1 LECLSDASFLGKL
14 LVLPAN
20 VRLDKKVITRYK
32 HSSLFGL
39 VVSKER
45 KKFYNI
51 DTRALPNKMPE
62 GILVICLLVL
72 ANGAEARP
80 SVFPGP
86 LESGSSFGSGISVI
100 GESPIPKSGSG
111 SDPGSLPV
119 ITVSNSSK
127 EGIDIANRINHLF
140 KNLDPLPVREPGEP
154 DRKISTN
161 LNLAGAGDK
170 SGDVLDSGNT
180 NLKLNLNL
188 VSIP

>member
-1 LECLSDASFLGKL
+1 
-14 LVLPAN
+14 
-20 VRLDKKVITRYK
+20 
-32 HSSLFGL
+32 
-39 VVSKER
+39 
-45 KKFYNI
+45 
-51 DTRALPNKMPE
+51 MPE

-72 ANGAEARP
+72 TNGAAARP

-100 GESPIPKSGSG
+100 GESPIQKSG
-111 SDPGSLPV
+111 SDPESLPV

-170 SGDVLDSGNT
+170 SGDVVDSGNT